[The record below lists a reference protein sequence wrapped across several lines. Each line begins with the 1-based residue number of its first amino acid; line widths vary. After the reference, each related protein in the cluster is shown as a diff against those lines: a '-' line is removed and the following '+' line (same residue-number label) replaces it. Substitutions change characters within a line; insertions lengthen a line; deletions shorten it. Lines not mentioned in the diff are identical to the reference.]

1 MCVGAQSIVRIAL
14 AAVKDAEAILEL
26 QKLCYQSEAAINDD
40 YSIPPL
46 TQTLESMREEFDTK
60 VVLKAIEKGRIIG
73 SIRGFVTDDTC
84 YVGRVIVHPEFQ
96 NRGFGKQL
104 LGAIEMVFQRARR
117 FELFI
122 SARSEKNL
130 ALYAKFGYREFK
142 RESLNDRVTLVYMEK
157 VVY

>member
-1 MCVGAQSIVRIAL
+1 MRIAL
-14 AAVKDAEAILEL
+14 AVVKDAEAILEL
-26 QKLCYQSEAAINDD
+26 QKLCYQPEAAINND
-40 YSIPPL
+40 YTIPPL
-46 TQTLESMREEFDTK
+46 TQTLESMREEFENK

-73 SIRGFVTDDTC
+73 SIRGFMKNETC
-84 YVGRVIVHPEFQ
+84 YVGRVIVHPDFQ
-96 NRGFGKQL
+96 NQGHGKKL

-117 FELFI
+117 FELFT

-142 RESLNDRVTLVYMEK
+142 REPQNERVMLVYMEK